1 VTGVECGGT
10 MYGLLA
16 GGHTGDDCLAALA
29 VGLAPQ
35 TVEVSLRPE
44 RIVARTCATAR
55 VASWVPR
62 SRRLRQLRSYRAN
75 LPSAAS
81 DYPSASR
88 RACGSAP
95 KRCAGD
101 RPSARMFLVQPM
113 SPSRQTCCSHRQ
125 EISALIK
132 GHS

>member
-1 VTGVECGGT
+1 VTGVGCGGT

-16 GGHTGDDCLAALA
+16 GGHNGGDCLAALA

-44 RIVARTCATAR
+44 RIVARTCPTAR

-81 DYPSASR
+81 DCPSASR
-88 RACGSAP
+88 RARGSGP
-95 KRCAGD
+95 KRCAGGQARRQD
-101 RPSARMFLVQPM
+101 VPRPAHEPLPSNLLQPPPGNM
-113 SPSRQTCCSHRQ
+113 T
-125 EISALIK
+125 LN
-132 GHS
+132 